1 MSCYPPTT
9 LLYEQKLKL
18 NGQNQ
23 ARQIC
28 QFKNKSFNLL
38 FKQPRFM
45 KNHNILLNILQMF
58 SKIVVFTQSALS
70 ELQEKALV
78 IWLKKKGQPSF

>member
-1 MSCYPPTT
+1 
-9 LLYEQKLKL
+9 
-18 NGQNQ
+18 
-23 ARQIC
+23 
-28 QFKNKSFNLL
+28 
-38 FKQPRFM
+38 M

-78 IWLKKKGQPSF
+78 ILIIKKKGQPSF